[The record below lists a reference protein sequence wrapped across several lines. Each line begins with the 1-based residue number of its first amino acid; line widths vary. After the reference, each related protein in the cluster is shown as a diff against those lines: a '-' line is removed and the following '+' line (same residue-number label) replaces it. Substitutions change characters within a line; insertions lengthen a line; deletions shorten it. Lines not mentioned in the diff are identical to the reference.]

1 MNIDYKDI
9 VKIIAMYDCVNI
21 TVKGHK
27 VVALNIIVI
36 FVNYKNILSR
46 FVFLFCFCLTVSVP
60 YLTPLCLSPLPENG
74 EENS

>member
-21 TVKGHK
+21 TVKGHI

-46 FVFLFCFCLTVSVP
+46 SVFFFFFALLYLFHT
-60 YLTPLCLSPLPENG
+60 
-74 EENS
+74 